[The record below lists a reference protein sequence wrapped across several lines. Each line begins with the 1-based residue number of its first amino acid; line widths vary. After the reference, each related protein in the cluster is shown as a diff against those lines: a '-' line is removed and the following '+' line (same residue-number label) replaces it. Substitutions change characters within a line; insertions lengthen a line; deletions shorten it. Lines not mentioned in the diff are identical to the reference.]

1 MFTHRLRVR
10 YHETD
15 GQLIVYNSRYLEYVD
30 VALTEYMRACGWDGP
45 GLIAVGLDPS
55 LKRTTIEFISPAAY
69 DEELDI
75 AVLPQAVGNT
85 SFTMRYEVRNAAS
98 ALLLATVETVY
109 VNIDPATKRSRAVPP
124 AVRERLTA
132 DAGSPGQGTA

>member
-30 VALTEYMRACGWDGP
+30 VALTEYMRAAGWDGP

-55 LKRTTIEFISPAAY
+55 LKRAMIEFMKPAAY

-75 AVLPQAVGNT
+75 AVRPQSVGNT
-85 SFTMRYEVRNAAS
+85 SFTMRYEVNSAAS
-98 ALLLATVETVY
+98 GALLAVVEIVY
-109 VNIDPATKRSRAVPP
+109 VNIDPATKRSRPVPP
-124 AVRERLTA
+124 PVRERLLA
-132 DAGSPGQGTA
+132 DAGTPGHGMA